1 MSKKE
6 QTIPLKC
13 QLCPYFE
20 WYNDKKGYECAFLTC
35 ELKYNDELRKEIYKA
50 IGKMYKGE

>member
-1 MSKKE
+1 MKKE

-20 WYNDKKGYECAFLTC
+20 WYDDEEKYECALINC
-35 ELKYNDELRKEIYKA
+35 KLKYNDELRKQIYEA
-50 IGKMYKGE
+50 IGKMYKE

>member
-50 IGKMYKGE
+50 IGKMYKE